1 VERDR
6 TVWVVQTGEPV
17 HTDHGVPRAMRG
29 MSISDAL
36 VRRGHTVLFITT
48 AFDHAGKHHRTRHV
62 RRVFLPSGLG
72 IMFVGSPGYKRNIGL
87 GRLIDHAVLA
97 RRARKA
103 VCGLVPPHVAFIGY
117 PPIEVAWTVSRLLSR
132 MGVPFIIDVKDQWPT
147 IFVDAMP
154 RRFRRIGQV
163 FLHPYFLVARQALR
177 GATGLSAMSD
187 SFLDW
192 ALTFGGRARSSLD
205 VVAPFTR
212 SVILGS
218 TAAGEPR
225 SSRSVVLLATNIE
238 SASYDMSGM
247 REACEHLE
255 KTAPDVEV
263 VVTGKIPSDSFIN
276 RVFGSGNNVRFTGML
291 DSVAV
296 ASILRE
302 AHFTLAPYERNDAFE
317 RSLPNKIIESLMYGV
332 PVVSTLRGET
342 EELIAKYDCGLV
354 YEPTEKTSL
363 TSVIEEIVAD
373 TGCYKRLRKGAEAA
387 SLVFDHEENYGRLA
401 EHLEGLGRRGDFSS
415 AHE

>member
-1 VERDR
+1 MERDL
-6 TVWVVQTGEPV
+6 TVWVIQTGEPV

-48 AFDHAGKHHRTRHV
+48 AFDHAEKHHRTRHV

-117 PPIEVAWTVSRLLSR
+117 PPIEVAWTVSRLLNR

-147 IFVDAMP
+147 IFVDAIP
-154 RRFRRIGQV
+154 LRLRRIGRM
-163 FLHPYFLVARQALR
+163 FLHPYFLIARKALR
-177 GATGLSAMSD
+177 GATGLSAMSE

-192 ALTFGGRARSSLD
+192 ALIFAGRARSSSD

-212 SVILGS
+212 SITPGS
-218 TAAGEPR
+218 TAVSEPR

-238 SASYDMSGM
+238 SASYNLNGM
-247 REACEHLE
+247 REACEYLSN
-255 KTAPDVEV
+255 TAPDVEI
-263 VVTGKIPSDSFIN
+263 VVTGKTPSDSFID

-317 RSLPNKIIESLMYGV
+317 RSLPNKVIESLMYGV

-342 EELIAKYDCGLV
+342 EGLMVKYDCGLV

-363 TSVIEEIVAD
+363 TSVIDDIVAD
-373 TGCYKRLRKGAEAA
+373 TRCYERLRKGAERA
-387 SLVFDHEENYGRLA
+387 SQLFDHDENYGRLA
-401 EHLEGLGRRGDFSS
+401 KHLEGLVSRGYFSS

>member
-1 VERDR
+1 M
-6 TVWVVQTGEPV
+6 VWVIQTGEPV
-17 HTDHGVPRAMRG
+17 HTDNGVPRAMRG

-48 AFDHAGKHHRTRHV
+48 AFDHAGKSHRTRHV

-72 IMFVGSPGYKRNIGL
+72 IMFVGSPGYKRNIGP

-97 RRARKA
+97 RRVRKA
-103 VCGLVPPHVAFIGY
+103 IRGLVPPRMAFIGY
-117 PPIEVAWTVSRLLSR
+117 PPIEVAWTVSRLLGL

-147 IFVDAMP
+147 IFIDATP
-154 RRFRRIGQV
+154 RCLRRIGQV
-163 FLHPYFLVARQALR
+163 FLHPYFLIARKALR
-177 GATGLSAMSD
+177 GATGLSAMSE

-192 ALTFGGRARSSLD
+192 ALTFAGRARSSSD

-218 TAAGEPR
+218 AAASEPR

-238 SASYDMSGM
+238 SASYDTSGM

-255 KTAPDVEV
+255 KTAPGVEI
-263 VVTGKIPSDSFIN
+263 VVTGKTPSDSFID

-302 AHFTLAPYERNDAFE
+302 AHCTLAPYERNDAFE
-317 RSLPNKIIESLMYGV
+317 RSLPNKVIESLMYGV

-363 TSVIEEIVAD
+363 TSVIENIVAD
-373 TGCYKRLRKGAEAA
+373 TDCYERLRKGAERA
-387 SLVFDHEENYGRLA
+387 SRLFDHEENYGRLA
-401 EHLEGLGRRGDFSS
+401 EHLERLSSRDGLPR